1 MVTLTQEA
9 AGKLKELMADKGRDD
24 LAVRV
29 FIKAGGCS
37 GFSYGMALD
46 EPKGEDNVVESEGV
60 RVLIDPMSAPY
71 LQGAEIDY
79 VDGLTGAGF
88 KIHNPN
94 AVSTCGCGHS
104 FRTKEQAGSPGY
116 CDH

>member
-1 MVTLTQEA
+1 MVTLTQGA
-9 AGKLKELMADKGRDD
+9 ADKLKSLMAEKGRED

-37 GFSYGMALD
+37 GFTYGMALD
-46 EPKGEDNVVESEGV
+46 EPKADDNVVESEGV
-60 RVLIDPMSAPY
+60 RVVIDPMSARY

-79 VDGLTGAGF
+79 VDSLMGSGF

-94 AVSTCGCGHS
+94 AVSTCGCGSS
-104 FRTKEQAGSPGY
+104 FRTAEDAGKPGC

>member
-1 MVTLTQEA
+1 MVTLTQGA
-9 AGKLKELMADKGRDD
+9 ADKLKSIMADKGRED

-46 EPKGEDNVVESEGV
+46 EPKDDDQVVEASGI
-60 RVLIDPMSAPY
+60 RVVIDPMSARY
-71 LQGAEIDY
+71 LRGAEIDY
-79 VDGLTGAGF
+79 VDSLMGAGF

-94 AVSTCGCGHS
+94 AVSTCGCGSS
-104 FRTKEQAGSPGY
+104 FRTADDAGQPGT
-116 CDH
+116 CGH

>member
-1 MVTLTQEA
+1 MITLTQEA
-9 AGKLKELMADKGRDD
+9 VGKLKELIADKGRED

-46 EPKGEDNVVESEGV
+46 EPKNEDNVVESEGV
-60 RVLIDPMSAPY
+60 RVVIDPMSAPY
-71 LQGAEIDY
+71 LTGAEIDY
-79 VDGLTGAGF
+79 VDTLTGAGF

-104 FRTKEQAGSPGY
+104 FRTADQADEPGY

>member
-1 MVTLTQEA
+1 MVTLTQGA
-9 AGKLKELMADKGRDD
+9 ADKLKSIMADKGRED

-46 EPKGEDNVVESEGV
+46 EPKDDDQVVETSGI
-60 RVLIDPMSAPY
+60 RVVIDPMSARY

-79 VDGLTGAGF
+79 VDSLMGAGF

-94 AVSTCGCGHS
+94 AVSTCGCGSS
-104 FRTKEQAGSPGY
+104 FRTADDAGQPGT
-116 CDH
+116 CGH